1 MYAQH
6 ARKRSSLCLIAAGAA
21 LLAVPQTA
29 LHAQVIDGFNGPL
42 FGLATA
48 PNGDLLVADASTGIV
63 PVRKGRLGRPI
74 SLPGITDVSPIGNGS
89 FWALTGAQGE
99 VPIGP
104 QTDTG
109 QGLHRVSNGAQRK
122 LINLFRFEADN
133 NPAPPFDVPDS
144 NPFDVESLG
153 GHTALVVDA
162 GGNDLLWID
171 NRGHASLLAVFPN
184 EIVSTAN
191 IKSLAGCPASGAGFC
206 FLPPAIPAQ
215 AVPTSVAAGPDGNF
229 YVGELR
235 GFPAPTNE
243 SNIWRVSPGASAAAC
258 PSVPDCVK
266 VFDGGFT
273 SIIDMTFGPDG
284 LLYVAEM
291 DERSWAAVEIFG
303 VVFGGSINAC
313 NVFAAVPSCT
323 QIATGIPELTAITF
337 GKDGSLWATQ
347 HALVPGGAE
356 VVRIF

>member
-1 MYAQH
+1 MDVP
-6 ARKRSSLCLIAAGAA
+6 RIRGLSLAAVATGAA
-21 LLAVPQTA
+21 A
-29 LHAQVIDGFNGPL
+29 LGATGHLNAQVIGGFQGPL

-63 PVRKGRLGRPI
+63 PVRNGVIGDPVPQ
-74 SLPGITDVSPIGNGS
+74 PGVTDVSPIGRS
-89 FWALTGAQGE
+89 SLWVLTGAAGNAQA
-99 VPIGP
+99 
-104 QTDTG
+104 DSG
-109 QGLHRVSNGAQRK
+109 QGLHRASNGQSRK
-122 LINLFRFEADN
+122 LINLWDYEETN
-133 NPAPPFDVPDS
+133 NPAPPAEVPDS

-153 GHTALVVDA
+153 GDTALVADA

-171 NRGHASLLAVFPN
+171 NQGNPTLLAVFPN
-184 EIVSTAN
+184 ELVSTDN
-191 IKSLAGCPASGAGFC
+191 VKSLFGCPSPAPLCG
-206 FLPPAIPAQ
+206 LPPELPAQ
-215 AVPTSVAAGPDGNF
+215 PVPTSVAVGPDGNY
-229 YVGELR
+229 YVGELK

-258 PSVPDCVK
+258 GASADCVK

-291 DERSWAAVEIFG
+291 DEDSWAAVEILG
-303 VVFGGSINAC
+303 VFNGGSINAC
-313 NVFAAVPSCT
+313 DVMAAVPSCV
-323 QIATGIPELTAITF
+323 QVATGILELTAITF

-347 HALVPGGAE
+347 HSLVPGGAE